1 MRDQLKVFLGELQ
14 FHSLTVGLE
23 WWWYRLTLLLTI
35 LLLCK
40 LCIGL
45 RIRYLTWI
53 RTINR
58 MVREM
63 VSFELVKEVEK
74 DVFCLV
80 MSVGKRKKP
89 EYPWGIEPQ
98 TFRFCAPFST
108 TEPQRLYGEGGL
120 LQSSYDMLQHTARIS
135 NVNSVKFVNRIIH
148 LPAPSW
154 LVSSIGRA
162 LHRYRR
168 GHGFKSRTGL
178 NFFQV
183 LFTTTG
189 FSSVLSCEDLLISSF
204 HRNANM
210 WNFHISKI
218 FRDDKFWVQ

>member
-74 DVFCLV
+74 DVFLSCHECGKKKKTWVPMRNWTSDLQILCSDALPLSQRDSMLSEV
-80 MSVGKRKKP
+80 YYKVHMTCSSILLGLAMS
-89 EYPWGIEPQ
+89 I
-98 TFRFCAPFST
+98 
-108 TEPQRLYGEGGL
+108 
-120 LQSSYDMLQHTARIS
+120 
-135 NVNSVKFVNRIIH
+135 
-148 LPAPSW
+148 
-154 LVSSIGRA
+154 VSS
-162 LHRYRR
+162 L
-168 GHGFKSRTGL
+168 
-178 NFFQV
+178 
-183 LFTTTG
+183 
-189 FSSVLSCEDLLISSF
+189 
-204 HRNANM
+204 
-210 WNFHISKI
+210 
-218 FRDDKFWVQ
+218 

>member
-23 WWWYRLTLLLTI
+23 WWWYQLTLLLTI

-74 DVFCLV
+74 DVFLSCHECGKKKKTWVPMRNWTSDLQILCSILYHWATETLCWARSITKFIWHASSILLGLA
-80 MSVGKRKKP
+80 MS
-89 EYPWGIEPQ
+89 I
-98 TFRFCAPFST
+98 
-108 TEPQRLYGEGGL
+108 
-120 LQSSYDMLQHTARIS
+120 
-135 NVNSVKFVNRIIH
+135 
-148 LPAPSW
+148 
-154 LVSSIGRA
+154 VSS
-162 LHRYRR
+162 L
-168 GHGFKSRTGL
+168 
-178 NFFQV
+178 
-183 LFTTTG
+183 
-189 FSSVLSCEDLLISSF
+189 
-204 HRNANM
+204 
-210 WNFHISKI
+210 
-218 FRDDKFWVQ
+218 

>member
-23 WWWYRLTLLLTI
+23 WWWYQLTLLLTI

-45 RIRYLTWI
+45 RIRYLIWI
-53 RTINR
+53 RTVNR

-98 TFRFCAPFST
+98 TFRFCAPFLYHWA
-108 TEPQRLYGEGGL
+108 TETLWWRRSIQKFIWHASSIL
-120 LQSSYDMLQHTARIS
+120 LGSAMSI
-135 NVNSVKFVNRIIH
+135 
-148 LPAPSW
+148 
-154 LVSSIGRA
+154 VSS
-162 LHRYRR
+162 L
-168 GHGFKSRTGL
+168 
-178 NFFQV
+178 
-183 LFTTTG
+183 
-189 FSSVLSCEDLLISSF
+189 
-204 HRNANM
+204 
-210 WNFHISKI
+210 
-218 FRDDKFWVQ
+218 

>member
-53 RTINR
+53 RTVNR

-80 MSVGKRKKP
+80 MSVGKRKKTWVP
-89 EYPWGIEPQ
+89 MRNW
-98 TFRFCAPFST
+98 TSD
-108 TEPQRLYGEGGL
+108 
-120 LQSSYDMLQHTARIS
+120 LQILCSISLPLSHRDSMVKEVYSKVHMTCFQHTARIS
-135 NVNSVKFVNRIIH
+135 NVNSVKFVNRIKETKWRKMFFV
-148 LPAPSW
+148 LSQVW
-154 LVSSIGRA
+154 VKEENVSSHKESNLRPSESTLCCSITEPQRLWWA
-162 LHRYRR
+162 RSIT
-168 GHGFKSRTGL
+168 K
-178 NFFQV
+178 
-183 LFTTTG
+183 
-189 FSSVLSCEDLLISSF
+189 FSEWRSLCLIYVYLS
-204 HRNANM
+204 M
-210 WNFHISKI
+210 WSK
-218 FRDDKFWVQ
+218 WWHNQL